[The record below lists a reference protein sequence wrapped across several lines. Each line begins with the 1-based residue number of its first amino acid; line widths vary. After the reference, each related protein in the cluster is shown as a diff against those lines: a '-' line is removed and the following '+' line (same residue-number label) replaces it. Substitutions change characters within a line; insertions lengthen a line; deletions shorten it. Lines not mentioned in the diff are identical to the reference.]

1 MKRLNGIITILTLA
15 IAAAIGYNS
24 NLTTTAT
31 AETQVKVIE
40 IPRLQENSGFNLNI
54 DLNSNEVVANASNDI
69 KVNINK
75 KDSIITRWKTRVIYE
90 PKIKYRRVIQLPPI
104 TQDKT
109 VVSHLARTSVSSNTQ
124 KNI

>member
-24 NLTTTAT
+24 NLTTTAI
-31 AETQVKVIE
+31 AETQIKVIE
-40 IPRLQENSGFNLNI
+40 IPRLQENPGFNLNI

-75 KDSIITRWKTRVIYE
+75 KDSIITRWKTRIIYE
-90 PKIKYRRVIQLPPI
+90 PKIEYRRVIQLPPI